1 MARNKQIEYEEF
13 FYEGK
18 CIYLPYYGYID
29 VEFQHFADNLN
40 LVSLNGKRFNYS
52 KEKNSFYYCEYDT
65 LMIDFNRF
73 LSLIKS
79 DEFKELSKEEFNS
92 KLNEMISTFINYSAN
107 NI

>member
-1 MARNKQIEYEEF
+1 MVRNKQIECEEF

-18 CIYLPYYGYID
+18 CIYLPHYGYID

-73 LSLIKS
+73 SSLIKS
-79 DEFKELSKEEFNS
+79 NEFKELSKEEFNS
-92 KLNEMISTFINYSAN
+92 ELNEMKETFINYFYK
-107 NI
+107 

>member
-1 MARNKQIEYEEF
+1 MARIKYEEST
-13 FYEGK
+13 YEGK
-18 CIYLPYYGYID
+18 YIYLPNYGYIN

-40 LVSLNGKRFNYS
+40 LVLLSGKRFNYL

-79 DEFKELSKEEFNS
+79 NEFKELSKEEFNT
-92 KLNEMISTFINYSAN
+92 KLKEMVNTFINYSSN

>member
-1 MARNKQIEYEEF
+1 MARNKQIECEEF

-18 CIYLPYYGYID
+18 YIYLPYYGYID
-29 VEFQHFADNLN
+29 VEFQHFANNLN

-65 LMIDFNRF
+65 LMIDFDGF

-79 DEFKELSKEEFNS
+79 NEFKDEYILKEWKNLKFG
-92 KLNEMISTFINYSAN
+92 INFQVR
-107 NI
+107 